1 MRNPNA
7 KNMALTTM
15 QRAFVREYLLDPE
28 RDREKAAIRAGYSE
42 DRAKRQADELLAQSD
57 IRAAINV
64 TVREMLQP
72 FQVDKQSVLDRLVF
86 NIQACRANG
95 SDISSLAESR
105 KTLELLGKHL
115 GMFAE
120 KVELDVSDKLIALLN
135 SRRQKALPSAEPGTI
150 PAVVVEPV
158 ETKPRT
164 RGQVRKEVKREQK
177 QQSVEAW
184 KLLTQNKPN

>member
-1 MRNPNA
+1 
-7 KNMALTTM
+7 MALTTL
-15 QRAFVREYLLDPE
+15 QRAFVREYLLDPDRDGE
-28 RDREKAAIRAGYSE
+28 RAAIRAGYSKN
-42 DRAKRQADELLAQSD
+42 RAKRQAEELLA
-57 IRAAINV
+57 RTAMNV

-105 KTLELLGKHL
+105 KTLELLGKYL

-135 SRRQKALPSAEPGTI
+135 SRRQKTLPSAEPATI

-158 ETKPRT
+158 ETKPLT
-164 RGQVRKEVKREQK
+164 RGQVRRQVKREQK
-177 QQSVEAW
+177 QQSIETW

>member
-1 MRNPNA
+1 V
-7 KNMALTTM
+7 ALTTL
-15 QRAFVREYLLDPE
+15 QRAFVREYLLDPDRDGE
-28 RDREKAAIRAGYSE
+28 RAALRAGYSKH
-42 DRAKRQADELLAQSD
+42 RAKRQAEALLAQAD
-57 IRAAINV
+57 IRAAISV
-64 TVREMLQP
+64 LVREMLQP
-72 FQVDKQSVLDRLVF
+72 FHVDKQSVLDRLVF

-105 KTLELLGKHL
+105 KTLQLLGNHL

-135 SRRQKALPSAEPGTI
+135 SRRQKALPKPEHETI
-150 PAVVVEPV
+150 PAVMVD

-164 RGQVRKEVKREQK
+164 RGQVRKEVKREEK
-177 QQSVEAW
+177 QQSIEAW